1 MRKVGVMALLLV
13 LAFFT
18 IVFYVSLTAADD
30 EVMTVEANIF
40 ASGVTIVSIE
50 VPDYIFFG
58 NLTKGECS
66 GVEYFKINNTGNVDV
81 VVSPELEDSSE
92 KIFSYL
98 YFSKYSPTNYTRI
111 LPYGNFSVSALK
123 NGYANMKAKLDLT
136 DYPENI
142 PQDMIGHKANIL
154 FIAMEK

>member
-13 LAFFT
+13 LAFFS

-58 NLTKGECS
+58 NLTRGECS
-66 GVEYFKINNTGNVDV
+66 DVEYFKINNTGNVDV

-111 LPYGNFSVSALK
+111 LPYGGFSVNALK
-123 NGYANMKAKLDLT
+123 KGYANMKAKLDLT